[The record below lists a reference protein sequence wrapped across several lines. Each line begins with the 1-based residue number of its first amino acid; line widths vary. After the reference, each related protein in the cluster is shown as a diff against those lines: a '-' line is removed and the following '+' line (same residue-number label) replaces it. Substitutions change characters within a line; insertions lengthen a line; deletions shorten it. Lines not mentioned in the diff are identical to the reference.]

1 MLQKYAKT
9 VSWFLF
15 NIKSWR
21 FWWEIFN
28 RRQHLNWEMSWY
40 DVQFIMRRSFYDSE
54 DLLSVVQLFNSFSLS
69 LYRYWQLSLFS
80 CIFCQ
85 VHYLKL
91 KPFHTLIFQKS
102 FIFWSSHTTSYLF
115 SIVPNI
121 LFNLSIYLLSLPLF
135 ISLSQFLSF
144 QFSSSNQVHFSFL
157 HFLVQRR
164 LCRLRWRASRFKSQ
178 RRERTAGGIVELR
191 FELEPVGGPPEKK
204 KLWPF
209 LNFSC

>member
-1 MLQKYAKT
+1 MILK
-9 VSWFLF
+9 
-15 NIKSWR
+15 
-21 FWWEIFN
+21 IF
-28 RRQHLNWEMSWY
+28 Y
-40 DVQFIMRRSFYDSE
+40 
-54 DLLSVVQLFNSFSLS
+54 QLFNCLTLS
-69 LYRYWQLSLFS
+69 LCLFIVIGNFLSSLVFS
-80 CIFCQ
+80 FRFTTF
-85 VHYLKL
+85 KL

-178 RRERTAGGIVELR
+178 RRERTAGGRVELR